1 MAKMLVC
8 YYSKTQ
14 HTAHLAEAVAEGA
27 RRVAGVTVDV
37 KAVHQVPAEELA
49 DYDAIVI
56 GSPTYYGT
64 MAGPIKQLLDESV
77 ALHGKLKGKV
87 GGAFASSGNIAGGGE
102 TTILSILQGLLI
114 HGMVVQGSPKGDHY
128 GPVAIGQAD
137 DRARTEARDHGKMLA
152 ELAVKLHG

>member
-37 KAVHQVPAEELA
+37 KAVHQAPVEELP
-49 DYDAIVI
+49 DYDAIVV

-64 MAGPIKQLLDESV
+64 MAGPIKQWLDESV
-77 ALHGKLKGKV
+77 SLHGQLKGKV

-114 HGMVVQGSPKGDHY
+114 HGMVVAGTPKGSHY
-128 GPVAIGQAD
+128 GPVAIGKAD
-137 DRARTEARDHGKMLA
+137 ERARTEARDYGKMLA
-152 ELAVKLHG
+152 ELAVKLFG